1 MRKPRLTLAAPPPDP
16 FGERTRAAFR
26 ERLQLL
32 GAEFEFETDSRR
44 LQRIIRSA
52 YAGLPPH
59 RLARAVPRFRVRL
72 VVTPTPRARR
82 GPPGEPPPVRA
93 LSGAGMLCG
102 AMERASFVTV
112 AVQQRAAL
120 LVVSPQALRYPYHVR
135 YELLEFAVYLLAARA
150 QQLVPLHAACV
161 GHGGQGVL
169 LMGRSGAGKS
179 TLVLHCLLGGSDFL
193 AEDSVL
199 VQPETLRATGVASF
213 LHIRRDSLRFLARAE
228 RMALLRNS
236 TLIRR
241 RSGVEKLEIDL
252 RRPGYRLAAAPLAIR
267 AVVFLSA
274 ARAGMRPL
282 LTSVRKAVARKR
294 LAASQRYA
302 ANQPGW
308 STFKERLS
316 ALPVYEVRRGAHPS
330 EAVEALR
337 EMLAEHG
344 RTDH

>member
-32 GAEFEFETDSRR
+32 GGEFEFETDSWR

-72 VVTPTPRARR
+72 VVMPTPRAGGR
-82 GPPGEPPPVRA
+82 PPGEPPPVRA
-93 LSGAGMLCG
+93 LSGAGILCG
-102 AMERASFVTV
+102 AMERASFVAV

-120 LVVSPQALRYPYHVR
+120 LAVSPQALRYPYHVR

-179 TLVLHCLLGGSDFL
+179 TLVLHCLLGGLEFL

-199 VQPETLRATGVASF
+199 VGPHSLLATGIANFVH
-213 LHIRRDSLRFLARAE
+213 LRRDALRFLDRSQ
-228 RMALLRNS
+228 RS
-236 TLIRR
+236 TLVRHSTVIRR

-252 RRPGYRLAAAPLAIR
+252 RGTRRRLAAAPLRIR
-267 AVVFLSA
+267 AVVFISA
-274 ARAGMRPL
+274 ASARGDRL
-282 LTSVRKAVARKR
+282 LLRLPKSVVLRR
-294 LAASQRYA
+294 LAGNQRYA
-302 ANQPGW
+302 AHQPGW
-308 STFKERLS
+308 RIFRARL
-316 ALPVYEVRRGAHPS
+316 ARVPGYELRRGRHPR
-330 EAVEALR
+330 EAATAVRKLLPDR
-337 EMLAEHG
+337 HG
-344 RTDH
+344 RT